1 MFKKRLITACITTAL
16 CAIMLTSCGGGNTVT
31 ETESKPPLPNG
42 KITER
47 GKRNNDFANNGENG
61 IEEGI
66 DNVKNGIERG
76 MDNMKDNAEDA
87 THGTARQDGHDN
99 DTEAETDMPQRE
111 HRTPVPKGK

>member
-1 MFKKRLITACITTAL
+1 
-16 CAIMLTSCGGGNTVT
+16 MLTSCGGGNAVT

-47 GKRNNDFANNGENG
+47 GARNNNVANDGKNG
-61 IEEGI
+61 IEDGI

-76 MDNMKDNAEDA
+76 MDNMKNSAEDA

-99 DTEAETDMPQRE
+99 NTEAETESPVRE
-111 HRTPVPKGK
+111 HRPAAPNGK